1 MAVGW
6 VAVWPREQRACAA
19 SRCLFVALLLLLDL
33 PYAVAQPS
41 GGDRVVKVV
50 SFEFGIT
57 LLDAF
62 SRNIMA
68 GFNASLHSRNNS
80 IMNAF
85 VWRLSKKKR
94 NLRITPVIC
103 PSAEGGPMIY
113 LRLLVT
119 GGDKLLLNIKDVL
132 AGTRCCGVFPVHWVE
147 FGAWVEPNFYFLR
160 AEPAAEL
167 LALLAT
173 PLAHLRVR
181 RLGFMYL
188 QGVSFGDREYAQA
201 QRVMSRMG
209 YELSGVFSVESSVT
223 GVARKVFDAAW
234 EAFAETRRRP

>member
-6 VAVWPREQRACAA
+6 VAVWPRGRRACAA

-50 SFEFGIT
+50 SFEFDFT

-80 IMNAF
+80 IMNGVRVEIVEKKTKITNYASD
-85 VWRLSKKKR
+85 LSAALKDE
-94 NLRITPVIC
+94 NDIFAVVGHC
-103 PSAEGGPMIY
+103 
-113 LRLLVT
+113 
-119 GGDKLLLNIKDVL
+119 GDKLLLNIKDVL
-132 AGTRCCGVFPVHWVE
+132 AERDVVAFSPFTGSSLVRGWN
-147 FGAWVEPNFYFLR
+147 PNFYFLR

-167 LALLAT
+167 LALLRYA
-173 PLAHLRVR
+173 LAHLRVR

-201 QRVMSRMG
+201 QRVMSGMG
-209 YELSGVFSVESSVT
+209 LRVQRCLQCGELCDWWCEEGSV
-223 GVARKVFDAAW
+223 
-234 EAFAETRRRP
+234 